1 MLVQDGTPALGA
13 AFAGFRAR
21 AVVIC
26 FIIAM
31 VDGYDTLMMSFIAPV
46 LARDWGLSPVEMGQI
61 FGIGYAGAV
70 VGSFLLGP
78 AADRFGRRLVLVA
91 ALAIAAAAT
100 LLCSVADTPGELM
113 LFRFV
118 AAIGLGGAMPAIVVL
133 TAEHT
138 APERRSGMV
147 TLMFV
152 GFPLG
157 AVLGGAI
164 TAALLHLGWR
174 AIFVGGGV
182 AALLVLPL
190 ALLIPET
197 LSRRDEAHRPQG
209 GIAASLAGQFGEG
222 RLPAVLAIWAG
233 VFSILLLSYFLISW
247 TPTVL
252 VQAGLSPERAAIGG
266 VLLNAGGIVGA
277 IGLSFLVN
285 RFGPFR
291 PVAALVAAG
300 AVLVVLMGQHVG
312 ASVAMIVVVVAT
324 GACIIGG
331 QLNIPAMGVRLFP
344 RAVRGAGVAWAM
356 GIGRVGSI
364 VGPMLGGIL
373 LGADLG
379 WPALFLIA
387 AVPALVAAL
396 AFLVADRVRPRSG
409 G

>member
-61 FGIGYAGAV
+61 FGLGYAGAV
-70 VGSFLLGP
+70 VGSFLMGP

-91 ALAIAAAAT
+91 ALALAAAAT
-100 LLCSVADTPGELM
+100 LLCSVAETPAELM

-157 AVLGGAI
+157 AVLGGAV

-197 LSRRDEAHRPQG
+197 LSRRDEAHRSR

-222 RLPAVLAIWAG
+222 RLPSVLCIWAG

-277 IGLSFLVN
+277 IGLSFLIN

-300 AVLVVLMGQHVG
+300 AVLAALMGQNVG

-324 GACIIGG
+324 GGCIIGG

-344 RAVRGAGVAWAM
+344 QAVRGAGVAWAM

-364 VGPMLGGIL
+364 IGPMLGGVL
-373 LGADLG
+373 LAADLG
-379 WPALFLIA
+379 WPVLFLIA
-387 AVPALVAAL
+387 AVPAILASL
-396 AFLVADRVRPRSG
+396 AFLLADRVRPQSG
-409 G
+409 R